1 LIDDKPNPNWLHYTE
16 EEYNLLQRYQDG
28 KRADGTHL
36 FSARDDDRTAVKKL
50 VFDDNVDDEEIHLF
64 VPASDKN
71 IF

>member
-36 FSARDDDRTAVKKL
+36 FSACDDDRTAVKKL
-50 VFDDNVDDEEIHLF
+50 VFDDNEEIRLF
-64 VPASDKN
+64 VSASDKN